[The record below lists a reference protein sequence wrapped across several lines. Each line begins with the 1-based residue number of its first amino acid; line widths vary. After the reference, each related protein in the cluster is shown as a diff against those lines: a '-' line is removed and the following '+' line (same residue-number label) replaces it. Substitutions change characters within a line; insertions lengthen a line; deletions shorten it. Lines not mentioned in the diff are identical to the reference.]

1 MSQVWFGAGHVIRDR
16 QVLQCAEFT
25 VDFNDSFNR
34 AATEWVCAA
43 RKESVLRRAS
53 RISIN
58 PEGWTS
64 SLKYHVFRVLDVIN
78 PGFGLVHASL
88 PAEWTSESP
97 CSERLTTRDFSRTR
111 RVKDHAPAGLLVTGS
126 CVTAPWFR
134 HPSNNCAVCKPD
146 GFGHCASATGQFLVL
161 RD

>member
-1 MSQVWFGAGHVIRDR
+1 MQSSRWILTIRLTGL
-16 QVLQCAEFT
+16 LQSEFAP
-25 VDFNDSFNR
+25 R
-34 AATEWVCAA
+34 A
-43 RKESVLRRAS
+43 KKSVLRRAS

-126 CVTAPWFR
+126 CVTAP
-134 HPSNNCAVCKPD
+134 
-146 GFGHCASATGQFLVL
+146 
-161 RD
+161 